1 MKFPVGRKVR
11 FLSIQSDVIIVG
23 GGASGI
29 FTAILCAR
37 EGLHVVVLEQ
47 KERIGKKLLATG
59 NGKCNYTNRKLF
71 SGCYRGENPGFV
83 EEGLMQFGPEHVID
97 SMKEMGIYPKDK
109 NGYIYPRSEQASS
122 MLDVFLLELEK
133 WNVQVCC
140 EERVKKVKKEKDGFV
155 VETQKNRYLGRQ
167 VVLATGGQASAK
179 LGSDGSG
186 YNIAK
191 QLGHG
196 IIPPVP
202 ALIGLR
208 CKEDY
213 YKEIAGVRTES
224 EISLYIDEKY
234 IEKERGEL
242 QLTNYG
248 ISGIVVFQLS
258 RYAAV
263 ALEEGQKVHIKIDYV
278 PELEK
283 EELKKILQKRFQEK
297 NKTAEEVLFGFLN
310 KKLIPMFLKQSG
322 IKVRMQAEMVKEQQI
337 VQLATKLKELKTTII
352 DTNGFEN
359 AQVTAGGV
367 STWEVY
373 SDTMESMLVPGLY
386 FTGELLDID
395 GICGGYNLQW
405 CWSSAYL
412 AAHSICKKITV

>member
-29 FTAILCAR
+29 FTAILWAR

-47 KERIGKKLLATG
+47 KDRIGKKLLATG

-213 YKEIAGVRTES
+213 
-224 EISLYIDEKY
+224 
-234 IEKERGEL
+234 
-242 QLTNYG
+242 
-248 ISGIVVFQLS
+248 
-258 RYAAV
+258 
-263 ALEEGQKVHIKIDYV
+263 
-278 PELEK
+278 
-283 EELKKILQKRFQEK
+283 
-297 NKTAEEVLFGFLN
+297 
-310 KKLIPMFLKQSG
+310 
-322 IKVRMQAEMVKEQQI
+322 
-337 VQLATKLKELKTTII
+337 
-352 DTNGFEN
+352 
-359 AQVTAGGV
+359 
-367 STWEVY
+367 
-373 SDTMESMLVPGLY
+373 
-386 FTGELLDID
+386 
-395 GICGGYNLQW
+395 
-405 CWSSAYL
+405 SS
-412 AAHSICKKITV
+412 